1 MAQSMAG
8 ILPCSLR
15 TRAPTQIRASKK
27 NQIKTRRATHVVCA
41 ADGEEFDPRTFRRN
55 LVRSEKY
62 NRRVSGDESAVNE
75 MKDQGI
81 WTTNDGGL
89 ISQLKETGY
98 RATIGDMELTLAK
111 SYGFCWG
118 VERAVQMA
126 FEARKEYPEEQMYI
140 TNEIIHNPTVNKKLE
155 EMEVAFIEA
164 DGEGGKDFSKV
175 KEGEVVILPAFGAS
189 VQEMQLLD
197 KRGVQIVDTTCPWVS
212 KVWNAVDAHKRKS
225 FTTVIHGKYAHEETI
240 ATASFADKYIIVKNL
255 DELAVVRE
263 YIMNGG
269 DKQAFLQK
277 FSKAVSEGFDPD
289 ADLVAVGLANQTTML
304 KGETEEMGKELQR
317 IMMEKYGVGKVDEHF
332 MVLDTICDATQE
344 RQDAMFELVEENP
357 DIVLVVGGW
366 NSSNTSHLQEIAEHK
381 GLVSY
386 WVDHPRCIAP
396 GNKISWLTSWGELK
410 ETENWLPE
418 GKVKIAITSGAS
430 TPDKVVEDVMDR
442 VFATKEGA
450 VLEALA
456 A

>member
-1 MAQSMAG
+1 
-8 ILPCSLR
+8 
-15 TRAPTQIRASKK
+15 
-27 NQIKTRRATHVVCA
+27 
-41 ADGEEFDPRTFRRN
+41 
-55 LVRSEKY
+55 
-62 NRRVSGDESAVNE
+62 

-289 ADLVAVGLANQTTML
+289 VDLVAVGLANQTTML